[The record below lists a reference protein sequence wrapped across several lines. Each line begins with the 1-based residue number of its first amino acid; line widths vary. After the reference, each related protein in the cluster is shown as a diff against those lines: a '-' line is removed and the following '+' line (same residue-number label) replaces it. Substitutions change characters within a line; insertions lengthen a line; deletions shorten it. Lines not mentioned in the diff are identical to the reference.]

1 MRRAE
6 VGRTTRETAIT
17 LVLELDGSGRSDV
30 KTGIGFLDHMIA
42 TFARFS
48 RFDIDLTC
56 KGDLHIDDHHTAEDC
71 ALALGQALDVA
82 LGDRK
87 GIERFGHAYAPLD
100 EALAR
105 AVVDLSGRPYPK
117 IDLCFLRE
125 TLGTIATENL
135 THFMQSLAI
144 AGRMALHVEVLSGAN
159 DHHKVEAAFKAL
171 ALALRAAVR
180 RDGSDSV
187 PSEKGVL

>member
-87 GIERFGHAYAPLD
+87 GIERFGHAY
-100 EALAR
+100 EIGR
-105 AVVDLSGRPYPK
+105 AS
-117 IDLCFLRE
+117 CRE
-125 TLGTIATENL
+125 
-135 THFMQSLAI
+135 
-144 AGRMALHVEVLSGAN
+144 RV
-159 DHHKVEAAFKAL
+159 
-171 ALALRAAVR
+171 
-180 RDGSDSV
+180 
-187 PSEKGVL
+187 